1 MKITL
6 EHCDKQII
14 VEDKSVLIISEVMDL
29 FCDVLCAAGF
39 HYSLTEKF
47 RSDYEEPIDAGY
59 ISINEGE
66 RK

>member
-6 EHCDKQII
+6 EHCNRQII
-14 VEDKSVLIISEVMDL
+14 VEDKNALIISEVMDL

-47 RSDYEEPIDAGY
+47 RSNYWVEYEESMGGKE
-59 ISINEGE
+59 NE
-66 RK
+66 KSM